1 MVSAEW
7 EQPHCCLLGGGSSAM
22 LRSWVQ
28 EEGGGGCRGLWLH
41 PSHLPLLS
49 AQMAGLLCEEEV
61 LEVDNVKYCGYCKYH
76 FSKMVSPARL
86 PAPPPPAPPASSS
99 PGWEMLPTPCLSV

>member
-1 MVSAEW
+1 MQTSFSCYLVRLLCPTALCKVSAEW
-7 EQPHCCLLGGGSSAM
+7 EQPDCCLLGDGSSAV

-41 PSHLPLLS
+41 PSDLPLLS

-76 FSKMVSPARL
+76 FSKMVSL
-86 PAPPPPAPPASSS
+86 PA
-99 PGWEMLPTPCLSV
+99 LQ

>member
-1 MVSAEW
+1 
-7 EQPHCCLLGGGSSAM
+7 M

-28 EEGGGGCRGLWLH
+28 EEGGGGCCGLWLY
-41 PSHLPLLS
+41 PSDLPLLS

-76 FSKMVSPARL
+76 FSKMVSPACRWGRVG
-86 PAPPPPAPPASSS
+86 S
-99 PGWEMLPTPCLSV
+99 GPCLRPVLGRQKDPMLQSLSSRSSVCDRE